1 MEEKLDWKELD
12 AHITRSR
19 IAQFRETRSVPS
31 QFTFYKNHLFFLGVP
46 RNSYDDAHPYMNTLC
61 YIDLEEIR
69 NGVVENEDV
78 EMLNDDARD
87 YMKRKEESQE
97 NIEAD
102 DILSKFCLMSFEWHV
117 LLELDSLILTDSIAN
132 AMSPNYSKEE
142 ELLRE
147 RKRLSSHGI
156 TSYEFHQEA
165 GRMLFAAGN
174 TLYWLDVCDIV
185 SRKSKVRIL

>member
-1 MEEKLDWKELD
+1 MAEKMKWRELD

-19 IAQFRETRSVPS
+19 VAQFRDTRSIPN
-31 QFTFYKNHLFFLGVP
+31 QFTFYKGHLFFLGVP

-61 YIDLEEIR
+61 YINLEEMR
-69 NGVVENEDV
+69 NGVVDNTDI
-78 EMLNDDARD
+78 EMLIDDARD
-87 YMKRKEESQE
+87 YARQKEE

-102 DILSKFCLMSFEWHV
+102 ILSKLSLTSFEWHV

-132 AMSPNYSKEE
+132 VMSPNYSKEE

-165 GRMLFAAGN
+165 GRILFAAGN

-185 SRKSKVRIL
+185 SNKSKVRP